1 MKPKKMMR
9 KCMMMCVMLWLAV
22 ASGSAQ
28 MTFTLNGVTYTD
40 VAQSNTKGL
49 TTVTLPAGTS
59 LSGLITDVQV
69 DGQTVSASDVT
80 PNPKTTKLNYGELK
94 VFTYNNKAYGF
105 RFEEDVWFCAV
116 FISDCHTDQGSGHDG
131 TSSTDLARISNN
143 IIAMGRTAY
152 TTTPK
157 VTFANVDGLPSSY
170 IPKANIVFSLGD
182 CDADK
187 DNHDNFIAN
196 TATLFK
202 NADIPFIFI
211 AGNHDFSPDYW
222 TGSKP
227 DYGVTSGSGGAAAD
241 KQTLSVI
248 KSNNSYWNSMGVF
261 DSDGALEYITDA
273 SYSNYDFQPWHFTF
287 KFGGVRFY
295 CANNYWFQKSYDG
308 SFTTFMGSTLTKAT
322 YYSPDGTINAL
333 DAFVDSHNA
342 EPSVWMQHYPFNA
355 GSDVKRW
362 WLDQCDA
369 SYNTYI
375 KTANSSIYGTDKDV
389 ELWSNTGGNATEYA
403 NKKRDALATI
413 IEKTTNPVHFS
424 GHTHFF
430 ADMTWT
436 NNNHSTR
443 DYTVAANGNQGE
455 TNNAYVV
462 LIKKGEG
469 VKAVVRTQF

>member
-1 MKPKKMMR
+1 MT
-9 KCMMMCVMLWLAV
+9 AV
-22 ASGSAQ
+22 VLVLVSIATVCAQ
-28 MTFTLNGVTYTD
+28 MTFTLSGVTYGD
-40 VAQSNTKGL
+40 VAERNTKGF
-49 TTVTLPAGTS
+49 TTVTLPAGTD
-59 LSGLITDVQV
+59 LSGLITAVQV

-80 PNPKTTKLNYGELK
+80 PNPTTTKINYDELK

-105 RFEEDVWFCAV
+105 RFTEDVWFCAV
-116 FISDCHTDQGSGHDG
+116 FISDCHTNQSDHDG
-131 TSSTDLARISNN
+131 TSASDLASISNN

-152 TTTPK
+152 TSTPK
-157 VTFANVDGLPSSY
+157 VTFSGVDGLPSSF

-187 DNHDNFIAN
+187 DDHTDFIAN

-222 TGSKP
+222 TGSDP
-227 DYGVTSGSGGAAAD
+227 DYGVTSGTSGGANAD
-241 KQTLSVI
+241 KKTISAIQ
-248 KSNNSYWNSMGVF
+248 SNNSYWNNLGVF
-261 DSDGALEYITDA
+261 DSDGALEYITDPN
-273 SYSNYDFQPWHFTF
+273 YSNYDFQPQHFTF

-295 CANNYWFQKSYDG
+295 CGNNYWFQKSYDG
-308 SFTTFMGSTLTKAT
+308 SFTVLLGNTISKAT

-333 DAFVDSHNA
+333 ESFVDNHSS
-342 EPSVWMQHYPFNA
+342 EPSVWMQHYPFSA

-375 KTANSSIYGTDKDV
+375 KTKNSSAYGTDVDV
-389 ELWSNTGGNATEYA
+389 ELWSNTGGTATQYA
-403 NKKRDALATI
+403 NLKRDKLASI
-413 IEKTTNPVHFS
+413 IEKTTNPLHFS

-436 NNNHSTR
+436 NNNHNTR
-443 DYTVAANGNQGE
+443 DYTVAAPGYSGA

-469 VKAVVRTQF
+469 VKAVVQTQF

>member
-1 MKPKKMMR
+1 MKHRIITMLLL
-9 KCMMMCVMLWLAV
+9 MCLPLISAM
-22 ASGSAQ
+22 AQ
-28 MTFTLNGVTYTD
+28 MTFTLNGLTYGD
-40 VAQSNTKGL
+40 VAEKDSKGF
-49 TTVTLPAGTS
+49 TTVTLPAGTD
-59 LSGLITDVQV
+59 LSGLITAVSI
-69 DGQTVSASDVT
+69 DGQPVDASKVT
-80 PNPKTTKLNYGELK
+80 PNPTTTKINYGELK

-116 FISDCHTDQGSGHDG
+116 FFSDCHINQGSGHDG
-131 TSSTDLARISNN
+131 TSAEDMTNISKN

-157 VTFANVDGLPSSY
+157 VQFSGIEGLPNKF

-187 DNHDNFIAN
+187 DNHEAFLAS
-196 TATLFK
+196 TSTLFK
-202 NADIPFIFI
+202 DANIPFIFI

-222 TGSKP
+222 TGSDP
-227 DYGVTSGSGGAAAD
+227 DYGVTSGTSGGAAAD
-241 KQTLSVI
+241 KQTLNVI
-248 KSNNSYWNSMGVF
+248 KTNNSYWNGLGVF
-261 DSDGALEYITDA
+261 DSDGALEYITDDN
-273 SYSNYDFQPWHFTF
+273 YKNYDFQPWHFTF

-308 SFTTFMGSTLTKAT
+308 SFTKVFGSIMSKAT

-333 DAFVDSHNA
+333 DNFVENHASEA
-342 EPSVWMQHYPFNA
+342 SVWMQHYPFNA

-369 SYNTYI
+369 SNNTYI
-375 KTANSSIYGTDKDV
+375 KTANSSIYGTDKDI
-389 ELWSNTGGNATEYA
+389 ELWSNTGGTATEYA

-413 IEKTTNPVHFS
+413 IEKTANPVHFS

-436 NNNHSTR
+436 NNNHSTH
-443 DYTVAANGNQGE
+443 DYTVAANGKAGE
-455 TNNAYVV
+455 NDNAYVV